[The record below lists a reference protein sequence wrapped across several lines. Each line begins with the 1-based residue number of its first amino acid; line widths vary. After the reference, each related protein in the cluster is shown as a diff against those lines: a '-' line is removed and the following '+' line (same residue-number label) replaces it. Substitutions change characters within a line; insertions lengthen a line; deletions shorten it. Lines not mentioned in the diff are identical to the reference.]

1 MTLAKTQ
8 GMPIEN
14 ENSLELTLDHIK
26 RLLPHREPM
35 LMVERLI
42 NVIPGESAVGI
53 KTVSLEEWYF
63 KGHFPQKAV
72 MPGVMI
78 IEALAQTAAVLAM
91 HSLDVY
97 DQEKLVYFMG
107 IDEARFRK
115 MVVPGDTLH
124 LEVQKTHQRGQVWRF
139 KGFAKVKGE
148 IVAEAIK
155 TAMIADE

>member
-1 MTLAKTQ
+1 MVLAEAHVNS
-8 GMPIEN
+8 MEN
-14 ENSLELTLDHIK
+14 EMLSELTLDQIK

-42 NVIPGESAVGI
+42 NVVHGESAIGI
-53 KTVSLEEWYF
+53 KTPSSEEWYF
-63 KGHFPQKAV
+63 QGHFPQKPV

-78 IEALAQTAAVLAM
+78 IEALAQTAAALAM

-115 MVVPGDTLH
+115 MVFPGDTLH
-124 LEVQKTHQRGQVWRF
+124 LEVQKTHRRGQVWRF
-139 KGFAKVKGE
+139 KGLAKVKGE
-148 IVAEAIK
+148 IVAEAVK
-155 TAMIADE
+155 TAMISNE